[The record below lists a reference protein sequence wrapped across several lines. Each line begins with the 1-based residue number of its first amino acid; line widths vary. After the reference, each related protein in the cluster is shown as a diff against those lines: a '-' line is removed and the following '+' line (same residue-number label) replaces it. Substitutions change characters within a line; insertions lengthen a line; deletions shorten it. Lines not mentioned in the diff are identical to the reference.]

1 MSRCADALSEI
12 SSGVYGYGVAVAIAN
27 EARYDERT
35 ESLGLGRVMVLVYI
49 QCVMV
54 LLLMVCIEMWCYE
67 DVK

>member
-1 MSRCADALSEI
+1 M
-12 SSGVYGYGVAVAIAN
+12 N
-27 EARYDERT
+27 ERT